1 MVPISLHQE
10 LELQPVMLGPQAWE
24 PSLLLWLAPL
34 LPVLVHFPAVEATSA
49 SSSASQSIK
58 LAKENPFL
66 FNLFDFQNFLHYSTT
81 QYILHPL
88 FSFRLSVSSY
98 FWQVYIFYTCHYI
111 LLKLYPSFWSV
122 YLLSLNL
129 GLLQLIKHKCQ
140 FRSRCGSV
148 VHLFS
153 SLASSPLLHHS
164 VLNFNHRLSTCL
176 FPVSLS
182 WSLHTILSLEFIG
195 FE

>member
-24 PSLLLWLAPL
+24 PSLLLWSPPL

-49 SSSASQSIK
+49 SSSVSQSIK
-58 LAKENPFL
+58 LAKENPFFL
-66 FNLFDFQNFLHYSTT
+66 NLFDFQNFLHYSTT

-88 FSFRLSVSSY
+88 FSFRLFVSPY

-111 LLKLYPSFWSV
+111 LLKLYPSFWFV

-129 GLLQLIKHKCQ
+129 GLLQPDINTNANL
-140 FRSRCGSV
+140 GAAGAEA
-148 VHLFS
+148 LFICFPHWP
-153 SLASSPLLHHS
+153 PLLCFITQSSALTTACPS
-164 VLNFNHRLSTCL
+164 VSFQCL
-176 FPVSLS
+176 CLGPSILFCL
-182 WSLHTILSLEFIG
+182 LSL
-195 FE
+195 